1 MSHGVTQTA
10 PLDSHGVDST
20 ASPGLLRVAGYG
32 AIAAIFTLAVAGIAL
47 ALFFGGAGDIYGPI
61 NDLFTAATLV
71 LIIPAIIAIR
81 GLAAGRVGGWLSV
94 VSLAAIGGLLLAA
107 VGFVLLVVGA
117 IDLQASFVTFGL
129 GMLPFLAWIAGL
141 AVLSL
146 RDGIIRRSVGW
157 WIVAFALAIAA
168 SIGGAFVLSMEVLS
182 LTLAPL
188 LLVSLA
194 GVLVSLG
201 RDLLARA

>member
-1 MSHGVTQTA
+1 MSHEAAQTA
-10 PLDSHGVDST
+10 PYSAGGEGSSG
-20 ASPGLLRVAGYG
+20 ALLRTAGYCLFASVGTLVVGGVAG
-32 AIAAIFTLAVAGIAL
+32 
-47 ALFFGGAGDIYGPI
+47 ALFFSGAGAVFGPI

-71 LIIPAIIAIR
+71 LIVPAVVAVR
-81 GLAAGRVGGWLSV
+81 RLDAERVVGGWLSV
-94 VSLAAIGGLLLAA
+94 VSLATIGGLLLAA

-117 IDLQASFVTFGL
+117 IDLQTSFVTFGL

-157 WIVAFALAIAA
+157 WIVAFALATVA

-182 LTLAPL
+182 LTLAPVL
-188 LLVSLA
+188 LISLA
-194 GVLVSLG
+194 GVLISLG